1 MTEAEAKD
9 LLDRYVQ
16 GRCTPSEQ
24 ALVTEW
30 LDAMGGRPGGE
41 WTVESRPDWYARLDA
56 AVSKGTGFDVR
67 QNGGSNNV
75 RLIGRWIWTA
85 AAAAVLLSAGAY
97 YWNRL
102 AHDNKPITPST
113 LATDALP
120 GGNKATLT
128 LSNGRTVV
136 LDSVHLGQLAQQQG
150 ASVIKKDSGAL
161 TYVAQSAHAEAVSY
175 NTLTTPRGGQYHL
188 QLTDGTEV
196 WLNAASSIRYP
207 TAFTGSAREV
217 EVSGEAYFEVV
228 KDKSKPFHVKV
239 KGIDVEVLGTSFDVN
254 AYADESA
261 FRATLING
269 SVRIINATSAHTL
282 NPGQQAVITGQAPV
296 TVDNQVDLEA
306 VMAWKNGRF
315 KFDDTP
321 LPDALRQL
329 ARWYDVEIEYK
340 GDVSN
345 KTVGGKMQ
353 RDLNLSEVLQGL
365 HDIGVNFKIEGKKL
379 IVMP

>member
-9 LLDRYVQ
+9 LLDRYIQ
-16 GRCTPSEQ
+16 GRCSPSEQ
-24 ALVTEW
+24 ALVTQW
-30 LDAMGGRPGGE
+30 LDAMGSQPGEE
-41 WTVESRPDWYARLDA
+41 WTAVARPDWYARLDA
-56 AVSKGTGFDVR
+56 AVSQGTGIDIRQTGKVR
-67 QNGGSNNV
+67 RV
-75 RLIGRWIWTA
+75 GRWFWAA
-85 AAAAVLLSAGAY
+85 AAAAVVLISGTYLWSRVTRHAAPETPRVLAG
-97 YWNRL
+97 
-102 AHDNKPITPST
+102 
-113 LATDALP
+113 DAPP

-128 LSNGRTVV
+128 LSNGLAII

-150 ASVIKKDSGAL
+150 AKVIKRDNGAL
-161 TYVAQSAHAEAVSY
+161 AYVAQGARTGSISF

-188 QLTDGTEV
+188 QLTDGTIV

-207 TAFTGSAREV
+207 TAFTGATREV
-217 EVSGEAYFEVV
+217 VVTGEAYFEVARN
-228 KDKSKPFHVKV
+228 KYKPFHVKV
-239 KGIDVEVLGTSFDVN
+239 NGIDVEVLGTSFNIN
-254 AYADESA
+254 AYSDEKA
-261 FRATLING
+261 IRATLLEG
-269 SVRIINATSAHTL
+269 SVKIINATSAHTL
-282 NPGQQAVITGQAPV
+282 RPGQQAVIVGQTPI

-315 KFDDTP
+315 MFDDTP
-321 LPDALRQL
+321 LPDVLRQL
-329 ARWYDVEIEYK
+329 ARWYDVDIEYR